1 MVTMR
6 AYRKPPSLFRMV
18 RSMTYMI
25 LSLEM
30 GILSAPLVNV
40 VILCLIL
47 NGHISRSGWSDP
59 LHVSFYDR
67 VFGVGGS
74 NGAISGSIKSRIAAD
89 RHLGKL
95 QRHRAVSLRQHGFL
109 VLDAGAFVFT
119 KHPFLI
125 IRLYNFVYWIA
136 YVLMLY
142 FFSSLCVVTT
152 AVEQRDW
159 LPIENTVASVL
170 LSSRLAPGLHPPPPS
185 PLPLSLDSAGDVNTV
200 VDEKIWYTVENPSAV
215 LADKKVPSA

>member
-1 MVTMR
+1 MYQWYCAIQISDIYLSIYLFRDSAMVTMR

-40 VILCLIL
+40 VICLIL

-59 LHVSFYDR
+59 LYVSFYDR

-74 NGAISGSIKSRIAAD
+74 NGAISGSIKSRMAAD

-109 VLDAGAFVFT
+109 VLDTGAFVFT

-125 IRLYNFVYWIA
+125 IRLYNFVYVIA
-136 YVLMLY
+136 YVLILD
-142 FFSSLCVVTT
+142 FCSPVCV
-152 AVEQRDW
+152 
-159 LPIENTVASVL
+159 L
-170 LSSRLAPGLHPPPPS
+170 
-185 PLPLSLDSAGDVNTV
+185 
-200 VDEKIWYTVENPSAV
+200 
-215 LADKKVPSA
+215 